1 MIKRIEWNM
10 HDSVTFTGRNGTF
23 FCTGVY
29 LELLGLGTPE
39 SVRRL
44 TIMPV
49 TSKGRAGRC
58 DIDIPVDKLDELI
71 TALTSLKVQSDI
83 DSKLEIPNEIHN

>member
-1 MIKRIEWNM
+1 MNKRIEWPA

-23 FCTGVY
+23 LCAGVY
-29 LELLGLGTPE
+29 LEILGLGTPE

-44 TIMPV
+44 MIMPI
-49 TSKGRAGRC
+49 TSKGRGGRC

-71 TALTSLKVQSDI
+71 AALTSLKVQSDI